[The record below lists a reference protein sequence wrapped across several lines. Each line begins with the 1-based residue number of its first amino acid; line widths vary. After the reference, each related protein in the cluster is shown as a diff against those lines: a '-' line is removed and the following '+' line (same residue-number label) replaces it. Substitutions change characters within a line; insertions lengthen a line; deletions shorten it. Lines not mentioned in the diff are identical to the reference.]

1 MPVIIRIIKR
11 LLGKVNVKL
20 YSRHLGLTQDL
31 KLSFSDASIFV
42 WRQSPV
48 RKIRSL
54 FRDVNPFPASVTC
67 AVKRVDR
74 DRAVDP
80 TRRASPDKGTYPPTR
95 HD

>member
-1 MPVIIRIIKR
+1 MLVIIRIIKR

-20 YSRHLGLTQDL
+20 YRRYLGLTRDL

-54 FRDVNPFPASVTC
+54 FRGVNPFPAVTC

-80 TRRASPDKGTYPPTR
+80 TRRANPDKGTYPPTR